1 MVTNQVQNRL
11 GSKMVV
17 GSFYWDADRDE
28 TKKISMKGDIT
39 PSNNGLD
46 ANIVLEMPSIGQ
58 VRLYFRV
65 LCCLGWMNKFQY

>member
-1 MVTNQVQNRL
+1 
-11 GSKMVV
+11 MVV

-58 VRLYFRV
+58 VRLYFHV
-65 LCCLGWMNKFQY
+65 Q